1 MKFPLLHH
9 DSATT
14 DKENEPGDTMVAT
27 ASPEAEFQKF
37 KTTIHREL
45 LDYLHSQ
52 EGGNELFIVGCSS
65 ASEYSNCSSKDST
78 SPSPVGVSM
87 LSAFR

>member
-14 DKENEPGDTMVAT
+14 DKENGPGDTMVAT
-27 ASPEAEFQKF
+27 ASREAEFQKF

-45 LDYLHSQ
+45 IDSLDLSRLADLEEDELKLHIRRQ
-52 EGGNELFIVGCSS
+52 AELLVWC
-65 ASEYSNCSSKDST
+65 
-78 SPSPVGVSM
+78 
-87 LSAFR
+87 